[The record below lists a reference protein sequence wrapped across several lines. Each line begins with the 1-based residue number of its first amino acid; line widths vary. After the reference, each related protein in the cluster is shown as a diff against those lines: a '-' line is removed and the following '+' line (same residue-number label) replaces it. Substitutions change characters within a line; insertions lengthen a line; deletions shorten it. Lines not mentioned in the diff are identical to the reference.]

1 MLRHFLFWLSNPSLL
16 SQVIMARS
24 PYLEAKVN
32 RWSEDK
38 KELVIEDCDP
48 VTFNILVD
56 YLYGIEIPKSVIYQE
71 SEPLNKLLEMSDKWQ
86 MDDLKATV
94 LEKLIL
100 ESQDLGTL
108 NKLWEMSKM
117 WQMEIPKALAEEVVA
132 RGIFKA
138 LPFSEFSDRPEIFVQ
153 TKLKNG
159 RLVTIKYSCQSCR
172 TTMQSVI
179 NKVAAKMEEETHK
192 VRLYSGNASVP
203 GTALAVSF
211 GGCKLIARVL

>member
-1 MLRHFLFWLSNPSLL
+1 MLSIFDKYPEFLRTRLHPQRATASFRKEFHKFVLCKFAMIFPEFELQHPPPTGPHPFLRAFAQRKKSA
-16 SQVIMARS
+16 MTF
-24 PYLEAKVN
+24 LEQ
-32 RWSEDK
+32 K
-38 KELVIEDCDP
+38 K
-48 VTFNILVD
+48 
-56 YLYGIEIPKSVIYQE
+56 
-71 SEPLNKLLEMSDKWQ
+71 PLPDKWQ
-86 MDDLKATV
+86 MDDLKALV

-138 LPFSEFSDRPEIFVQ
+138 LPFSEFSDRPEIFVK